1 MPVDNDHGANYA
13 QQYRSR
19 PGPFLDQESLKR
31 RNYTCDS
38 SSLSPSTDLPGS
50 SESIFNAIK
59 VTSPEG
65 STPMSGTAYNMGPV
79 LEEGLAAN
87 IAMFIPSAS
96 SNDGH
101 PLAERHSAGKERRR
115 VDTVWWRNQMLSDQP
130 SHYRPHLGAGP
141 FTETILA
148 ADAACNLHR
157 KAISLDTV
165 GGNQHVPRWP
175 ENLGSAVSTFRPQY
189 PPPERQPTPPGLPS
203 FNTPEAMYCSAQF
216 LVGQNGGR
224 HMCDVG
230 QQTQSYGDAL
240 LRFFNLSP
248 SNDIAPGGLSVAGI
262 GRAEDGTIVQGR
274 FPYRQSGHG
283 INLARQL
290 NDHSFH
296 QSNLP
301 VAENEAEQ
309 LRQVMGTEGT
319 STKSPGYPSRRRI
332 RIYTPPSI
340 SRLWPFSDSTS
351 GSAIPPRPRK
361 QGRAITLFSLQRN
374 AHTQNG
380 STSAPSTVESSV
392 QGVGVIGNQISPTSS
407 PLQSAH
413 TQAIQGDLADEELPE
428 TGHSISD
435 FLSWIPAQFCL
446 CCSGRRISKNRHSME
461 PLEVVTTGE
470 TYLTARED
478 QHRRQWGSSWISCL
492 SSLVCPGA
500 LLSGQSAR

>member
-1 MPVDNDHGANYA
+1 MPIDNDHGANYA
-13 QQYRSR
+13 QQYRSLR
-19 PGPFLDQESLKR
+19 PGPFLDSESLKC

-38 SSLSPSTDLPGS
+38 SSPFPSTDLPGS

-65 STPMSGTAYNMGPV
+65 STPVSGTAYNMGPV
-79 LEEGLAAN
+79 MEEELAAN
-87 IAMFIPSAS
+87 IAMFIPSA
-96 SNDGH
+96 
-101 PLAERHSAGKERRR
+101 ERHSPRKERRR
-115 VDTVWWRNQMLSDQP
+115 VDTVWWRNQMLSDQ
-130 SHYRPHLGAGP
+130 SSYCTPHLGAGP

-148 ADAACNLHR
+148 ADAAWNLHR

-165 GGNQHVPRWP
+165 GENQYVPRWP

-216 LVGQNGGR
+216 LVGQNGVH
-224 HMCDVG
+224 HMCGVG

-240 LRFFNLSP
+240 RRFFNLSP
-248 SNDIAPGGLSVAGI
+248 SNETAPGGLSVAGI

-283 INLARQL
+283 MNAGQL
-290 NDHSFH
+290 NDHPFH
-296 QSNLP
+296 LSNLP

-309 LRQVMGTEGT
+309 LGQVRGTEVT
-319 STKSPGYPSRRRI
+319 STKSPGYPSRRRV

-340 SRLWPFSDSTS
+340 GSLWPFSDSTS

-361 QGRAITLFSLQRN
+361 QGRTITLFGLQWN
-374 AHTQNG
+374 APTQNG

-392 QGVGVIGNQISPTSS
+392 QGMGVIGNQISPTSS
-407 PLQSAH
+407 LLQSAH
-413 TQAIQGDLADEELPE
+413 TQAIPEDLADEELPE
-428 TGHSISD
+428 AGHSISN

-446 CCSGRRISKNRHSME
+446 CCSGRRISENRHSME

-478 QHRRQWGSSWISCL
+478 QHHRQWGSSWISSL

-500 LLSGQSAR
+500 LLFGQSAR